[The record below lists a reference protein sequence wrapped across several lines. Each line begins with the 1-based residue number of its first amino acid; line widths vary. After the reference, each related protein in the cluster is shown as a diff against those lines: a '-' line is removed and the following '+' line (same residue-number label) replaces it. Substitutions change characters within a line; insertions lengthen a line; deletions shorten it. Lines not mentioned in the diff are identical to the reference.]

1 MSEQKP
7 IVLWTHFRSVSHAF
21 QRTFLQRPQEF
32 HIIDGPFLE
41 FVIDTHDQHLKAV
54 KTGIA
59 DPSKSPDPNLFM
71 PKILSI
77 FGKIWK
83 PYYDESSNKPK
94 RMFCKEHSNF
104 FLKAISGTSLLS
116 NPQFLELTHTFL
128 IRNPEKSLR
137 SLYKAVNFIFK
148 KNPEYFI
155 PDFDK
160 NLAGLK
166 ESKQIFDLIKDLN
179 KQPIVVDA
187 DDLIDD
193 PERVLK
199 KYCELIGEEFK
210 EEMIHWE
217 AKNINEWNGNNFTI
231 TKLMVYNA
239 ENSTGFNEFTKKYEP
254 EIEYPQIVYDAIA
267 ENKPYYD
274 YLYQF
279 KI

>member
-7 IVLWTHFRSVSHAF
+7 IVLW
-21 QRTFLQRPQEF
+21 TFLQRPQEF

-77 FGKIWK
+77 FDKIWK
-83 PYYDESSNKPK
+83 PYY
-94 RMFCKEHSNF
+94 
-104 FLKAISGTSLLS
+104 GTSLLS
-116 NPQFLELTHTFL
+116 NPQFL
-128 IRNPEKSLR
+128 
-137 SLYKAVNFIFK
+137 
-148 KNPEYFI
+148 
-155 PDFDK
+155 D
-160 NLAGLK
+160 
-166 ESKQIFDLIKDLN
+166 
-179 KQPIVVDA
+179 
-187 DDLIDD
+187 
-193 PERVLK
+193 
-199 KYCELIGEEFK
+199 
-210 EEMIHWE
+210 
-217 AKNINEWNGNNFTI
+217 
-231 TKLMVYNA
+231 NA